1 VKEVSEFLLHLGK
14 NRVTDLRSDWI
25 KYSVQERQERTGMR
39 GSLHESRHSR
49 DAVSQTG
56 IGEVELV
63 TDSWT
68 VATIMLKTFDIVEG
82 IAGGNCLSQ

>member
-1 VKEVSEFLLHLGK
+1 
-14 NRVTDLRSDWI
+14 
-25 KYSVQERQERTGMR
+25 MR